1 MPDSTP
7 TWRRVDG
14 DVVHGLQRLIY
25 ESRYDHV
32 LQVRRYRMVP
42 LTYFADGL
50 VSWDLGKATDLD
62 GLREALSDGTLTLD
76 PPEGTEVAVPGL
88 GVVIAGSR
96 ESPLTVEMLLG
107 DIADDLARLAGR
119 PHSSRLAYDAFLAY
133 AADPTDAALAT
144 ARERYLAIPGHRR
157 IYFLGDMDQ
166 NDVPVRVLLAAPGES
181 IEGRDPGSVV
191 TVTSETREW
200 ALEYFRELAR
210 AFGRSIARRSADGP
224 ETAGTAPFLV
234 RWTGYPNGWPE
245 PPGPEVLQNDYPA
258 VVVHGGHE
266 YRSVTHAYWA
276 LSTGSRGLHDQI
288 TATGRAAEA
297 EALGREAPRR
307 DGWADARLG
316 LMGALLRD
324 KFHRHPAMAATLLA
338 TGDARILYRPS
349 DSRYWATGDN
359 ASNWMGRLLEVVRS
373 ELVAEGAGVLSY
385 DI

>member
-1 MPDSTP
+1 MPDSTL

-25 ESRYDHV
+25 EGQYDHI
-32 LQVRRYRMVP
+32 LRVRRYRMVP
-42 LTYFADGL
+42 LMYFADGH
-50 VSWDLGKATDLD
+50 VTWGVGSTTDLD

-76 PPEGTEVAVPGL
+76 PPEGTEVSVPGL
-88 GVVIAGSR
+88 GVVTAGSR
-96 ESPLTVEMLLG
+96 ENPLTVEALLA

-119 PHSSRLAYDAFLAY
+119 HHSSRLAYDAFLAY

-144 ARERYLAIPGHRR
+144 ARERYLAIPGDRR

-191 TVTSETREW
+191 AVTSETREW
-200 ALEYFRELAR
+200 ALEYFREQAR
-210 AFGRSIARRSADGP
+210 AFDRSVARRSADGP
-224 ETAGTAPFLV
+224 EIATTAPFIV

-258 VVVHGGHE
+258 LVVHGGRE

-276 LSTGSRGLHDQI
+276 LSTDDPRQHDLI
-288 TATGRAAEA
+288 AAAGRAAEA
-297 EALGREAPRR
+297 EALGRDAPRR
-307 DGWADARLG
+307 GDWADARLG

-324 KFHRHPAMAATLLA
+324 KFRRHPAMAATLLG